1 MIIALLFLILFAI
14 LFPKAL
20 RFLFALLFIGG
31 IMILGKVHAGTTAFA
46 SQAYANSDEFTPT
59 KADVSSLRAAER
71 WCSLHPDAREN
82 GVNEHLISI
91 RDCAKRI
98 MTTPAMAADD
108 WATAT
113 VRAWKLAIETCTI
126 DNLKSRACMRADS
139 IDAKLVAHGCMV
151 TMAMWWCPVPQK
163 AGFRC
168 DDAFDEKGAP
178 IGCIPILPGKR
189 SP

>member
-91 RDCAKRI
+91 RDCAKQI
-98 MTTPAMAADD
+98 MTPPAMAADD

-126 DNLKSRACMRADS
+126 DNLKSRACMRADL

-151 TMAMWWCPVPQK
+151 GDVVVPCSAK
-163 AGFRC
+163 
-168 DDAFDEKGAP
+168 
-178 IGCIPILPGKR
+178 
-189 SP
+189 